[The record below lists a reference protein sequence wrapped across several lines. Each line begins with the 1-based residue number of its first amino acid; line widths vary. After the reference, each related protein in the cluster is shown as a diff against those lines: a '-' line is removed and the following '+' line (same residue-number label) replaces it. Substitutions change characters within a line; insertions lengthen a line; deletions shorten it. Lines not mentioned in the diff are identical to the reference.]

1 MLPRLEIPAYDFAAA
16 QRLERELG
24 VSHVLAQVLVRR
36 GYAEPGSARA
46 FLAADEAHDPSAFEG
61 IENAVATILRHVDRR
76 SAIVV
81 HGDYDVD
88 GVCSTAILVRALRSL
103 GGEVGWFIPSRVDD
117 GYGLSTGTVARLA
130 AKGTALLVTADCA
143 ITAVEEVAAARAA
156 GMDVVVTDHHAPRAD
171 GALPDAP
178 IVHPAIGGYPCTDLC
193 AAGVAHKLAAALL
206 GAAGRDP
213 AGADEDLDLVGLATI
228 ADVVPLRGEN
238 RRLARAG
245 LRALAA
251 TPKPGLRALMRVA
264 RVDPSGL
271 DARAVGFRLAP
282 RINAAGRLYRAD
294 AGVELALTHDPERAQ
309 AIAAELD
316 ATNAERRAVEER
328 TLFEAQRLAREADER
343 WAERARTGDDEG
355 PASGPLNGARA
366 GGEELPTSGPFA
378 YVLAGEGWHPG
389 VIGIVASRIAERHH
403 RPAVLIALEGARGI
417 GSGRSIPG
425 FDLLGGLHAAGEHLA
440 RYGGHRAAAGL
451 EVERDR
457 LDAFRAAFEAHAQA
471 TLASEDLIP
480 VERVDAVVTGDVLG
494 AGLAEELELLEPCGA
509 GNPSPTLLVP
519 AATFADPRQMGEGRH
534 VRFTLHAGGIQSRAL
549 CFGSARLPVEEGAP
563 ADATV
568 RLELNEYRG
577 AVEPRL
583 VLGTARPC
591 TPPPIEIVGE
601 PEDYL
606 AAALE
611 ELDMPIADEAVGVG
625 GGTPLA
631 SGAPAVGGPAA
642 PLGAEVAG
650 GTLASGAPAVG
661 GPGSPLGAAV
671 GSRSL
676 VDRRGAGVA
685 GVVSDLVASGEP
697 VLVVCASVPRRRDG
711 LAQRLGGFGLCS
723 YEALARRPEIAA
735 PARHVVLLDPPVS
748 PAPPALPGTGWTH
761 LAWGPDELGFA
772 RRMHEHSYALRSEVA
787 ALYRAL
793 RSAGGVEGATLAAT
807 LRGDGAHPRSPEHA
821 GRLLRVLDELGLVE
835 VDRARRTVAVPEARR
850 TALDRSSAFRAYTRR
865 YEDGL
870 HCLDESTARAA

>member
-36 GYAEPGSARA
+36 GYAEPACARA
-46 FLAADEAHDPSAFEG
+46 FLAADETHDSNRFDG
-61 IENAVATILRHVDRR
+61 IEEAVATILRHVDRR
-76 SAIVV
+76 SRIVV

-88 GVCSTAILVRALRSL
+88 GVCSTAILVRVLRSL
-103 GGEVGWFIPSRVDD
+103 GGVVGWFIPSRVDD
-117 GYGLSTGTVARLA
+117 GYGLSVGTVTRLA
-130 AKGTALLVTADCA
+130 ANGTALLVTVDCA
-143 ITAVEEVAAARAA
+143 ITAVEEVAAARAV
-156 GMDVVVTDHHAPRAD
+156 GMEVVVTDHHAPRAD

-178 IVHPAIGGYPCTDLC
+178 IVHPALGGYPCPELC

-206 GAAGRDP
+206 SAAGRDP

-228 ADVVPLRGEN
+228 ADVVVLRGEN

-294 AGVELALTHDPERAQ
+294 AGVELALAEDRERAE

-316 ATNAERRAVEER
+316 AANAERRAVEER

-343 WAERARTGDDEG
+343 WAERAGAGDAG
-355 PASGPLNGARA
+355 KAQPSGPY
-366 GGEELPTSGPFA
+366 A

-389 VIGIVASRIAERHH
+389 VVGIVASRIAERHH
-403 RPAVLIALEGARGI
+403 RPTVLVALDGARGT

-425 FDLLGGLHAAGEHLA
+425 FDLLAGLRAAGEHLA
-440 RYGGHRAAAGL
+440 RYGGHSAAAGM
-451 EVERDR
+451 EVARDR
-457 LDAFRAAFEAHAQA
+457 LDAFRTAFEAHAHA
-471 TLASEDLIP
+471 ALSPEDLIP
-480 VERVDAVVTGDVLG
+480 VERVDAVVTGDALG

-534 VRFTLHAGGIQSRAL
+534 VRFTLHAGGIRSRAL

-563 ADATV
+563 TDATV
-568 RLELNEYRG
+568 RLELSEYRG
-577 AVEPRL
+577 VIEPRL

-591 TPPPIEIVGE
+591 TPPPIQIVGQ
-601 PEDYL
+601 PQDYL
-606 AAALE
+606 AAVLE
-611 ELDMPIADEAVGVG
+611 ELDA
-625 GGTPLA
+625 PLE
-631 SGAPAVGGPAA
+631 SGAARGVDA
-642 PLGAEVAG
+642 PLGGRPAG
-650 GTLASGAPAVG
+650 GGDAL
-661 GPGSPLGAAV
+661 LGAEA
-671 GSRSL
+671 GGRRSL
-676 VDRRGAGVA
+676 VDRCGAGVA
-685 GVVSDLVASGEP
+685 GVVSDLVASGER
-697 VLVVCASVPRRRDG
+697 VLVVCACVSRRRGG
-711 LAQRLGGFGLCS
+711 LAERLGGFDLCS
-723 YEALARRPEIAA
+723 YEALARRPELAV
-735 PARHVVLLDPPVS
+735 PARHVVLLDPPTAPS
-748 PAPPALPGTGWTH
+748 PPDLPGAGYTH

-772 RRMHEHSYALRSEVA
+772 RAMHEHSYALRSEVA
-787 ALYRAL
+787 SLYRAL
-793 RSAGGVEGATLAAT
+793 RSAGGVRGRTLAAT
-807 LRGDGAHPRSPEHA
+807 LCGDGTHPRSAAHA
-821 GRLLRVLDELGLVE
+821 GRLLRILDELELVN
-835 VDRARRTVAVPEARR
+835 VDRSLGAAAVPEARR
-850 TALDRSSAFRAYTRR
+850 TALDRSTAFRFYTRR

-870 HCLDESTARAA
+870 RCLDESTARAA